1 MLEQAR
7 SEGSPI
13 SVETCPHY
21 LFFDAES
28 IPRGATEYKCAPPI
42 RDAAN
47 QALLWEALR
56 HGTIDLIA
64 TDHSP
69 CPPAMKNMPGGDFF
83 TAWGGIASLSVAL
96 PAIWTAANHR
106 GFDITDVVRWMSE
119 APAALAGLERRKGR
133 IAPGYDADFVI
144 FDPDAEFE
152 VLPDKL
158 HFRHPV
164 SPYIGQTLRGRV
176 ESMILRGR
184 PAVEAVGRECG

>member
-1 MLEQAR
+1 MIGEAR
-7 SEGSPI
+7 AEGLPI

-21 LFFDAES
+21 LFFYAES

-42 RDAAN
+42 RGAAN
-47 QALLWEALR
+47 QALLWDALR

-96 PAIWTAANHR
+96 PAIWTAASQR
-106 GFDITDVVRWMSE
+106 GFDINDVVRWMSE
-119 APAALAGLERRKGR
+119 APAALAGLERHKGR

-144 FDPDAEFE
+144 FDPDTEFE
-152 VLPDKL
+152 VTPDKL
-158 HFRHPV
+158 HFRHPA
-164 SPYIGQTLRGRV
+164 SPYIGQVLRGRV
-176 ESMILRGR
+176 ESTILRGR
-184 PAVEAVGRECG
+184 IVGEPVGSECG